1 MKLTIQS
8 LSIQSFKGI
17 KQQTF
22 DFNNKSVDVLGRN
35 GSGKSTLF
43 SAYSWVF
50 SDTDSL
56 MTKNPVVI
64 PLGETECTPT
74 VELEMLL
81 DDKPLKV
88 SKKQKFKSKKVD
100 GKVTSSS
107 SNTYAI
113 NDVEKS
119 YKDFVADLTARGI
132 DIEHFLM
139 FSNPNAFMADTSKSG
154 RDKMRKVLF
163 DMASDISDIDL
174 AKEINASELTVLLE
188 DKGYTLEEAKATNK
202 SLIKKITDNN
212 GRENEIINARISGI
226 LESKATVDVK
236 ALNDAKTL
244 TELAIKDLEKTLL
257 DSTTVKTD
265 IQREIAKL
273 ENTKADIL
281 RQANAENEKAIAEK
295 DRELV
300 NIDTQRASVQSRK
313 RVLEVEI
320 DSLNAEISR
329 VRESLENYRNLYKK
343 VQDEVLNEDDLKCP
357 TCGRE
362 YEAERIEEIQTQF
375 EESKNE
381 RLNSYKT
388 KGEELNKT
396 LVTKNKLL
404 AEKEQQIDEC
414 DKEYDELS
422 HKIESLKAEIS
433 MMPTKADSSV
443 TTDIDSQISKLEEQ
457 LVQTDTS
464 KQAEIETKLN
474 EKKTQ
479 LTEINNQLALAEHNS
494 VLDAQ
499 AEKLREQRTQDEINK
514 ANAEKVLSQIETIE
528 RTKNERLTEE
538 INSHFNIVKFK
549 LFDFLKNGH
558 YAETIELLI
567 DDKPISSCA
576 NGSLIQ
582 LAKLDCLSGLQNYF
596 NQHLPVFLDDAALI
610 TSNTGTRIQLDSQLI
625 KLIAAEGV
633 NELEIKEG

>member
-1 MKLTIQS
+1 M
-8 LSIQSFKGI
+8 
-17 KQQTF
+17 
-22 DFNNKSVDVLGRN
+22 
-35 GSGKSTLF
+35 F

-88 SKKQKFKSKKVD
+88 SKTQKFKSKNVD

-107 SNTYAI
+107 NNTYAI
-113 NDVEKS
+113 NDVEKP

-132 DIEHFLM
+132 DIERFLM
-139 FSNPNAFMADTSKSG
+139 FSNPNAFMADTSKAG

-188 DKGYTLEEAKATNK
+188 YNGYTLEEAKATNK

-226 LESKATVDVK
+226 LESKVTADVK

-313 RVLEVEI
+313 RVLDVEI
-320 DSLNAEISR
+320 NSLNAEISR
-329 VRESLENYRNLYKK
+329 VSESLENYRNLYKK

-362 YEAERIEEIQTQF
+362 YEADRIDEIKTQF

-381 RLNSYKT
+381 RLNSYKS

-396 LVTKNKLL
+396 LVTKNELL
-404 AEKEQQIDEC
+404 AEKEQQVTEC
-414 DKEYDELS
+414 NKEYDELS

-464 KQAEIETKLN
+464 NQTEIETKLN
-474 EKKTQ
+474 EKRNH
-479 LTEINNQLALAEHNS
+479 LTELNNQLALAEHNS

-499 AEKLREQRTQDEINK
+499 AEKLREQRKQDEINK

-549 LFDFLKNGH
+549 LFDFLKNGN

-596 NQHLPVFLDDAALI
+596 NQHLPVFLEDFALF
-610 TSNTGTRIQLDSQLI
+610 SKNTAERINVETQIIGLKVTED
-625 KLIAAEGV
+625 K
-633 NELEIKEG
+633 EIKIECLS